1 MNATDTKVGQSTSAE
16 DIIEKELSYVIV
28 GVFFTVFNRLG
39 FGFLETVYV
48 RCLEILLK
56 RRGLLVEREYPVE
69 IYFEGELV
77 GRHRLDMLVE
87 RRIIV
92 EVKSSER
99 LSDVPKKQLRNYL
112 AATGLRL
119 GLILHFGPR
128 AEYCRVIGP
137 RSPITNT
144 TATPHANPANPAN
157 ECE

>member
-1 MNATDTKVGQSTSAE
+1 MNANDPKGDQSSPAE
-16 DIIEKELSYVIV
+16 EIIEKELSYAIV
-28 GVFFTVFNRLG
+28 GVFFTVFNQLG
-39 FGFLETVYV
+39 FGFLESVYK

-69 IYFEGELV
+69 IYFEGEFV

-128 AEYCRVIGP
+128 AQYYRVIGP
-137 RSPITNT
+137 RPGLKT
-144 TATPHANPANPAN
+144 TTTTTTHANPA
-157 ECE
+157 